1 MEDKIKK
8 NKTKN
13 RAVHLYV
20 ELCEYTEQIRKT
32 RHGPFLE
39 AVRIIIHPSFYQN
52 MSFYHISQ
60 TRIFRLRHKWDLSN
74 CRICCCVLWMAGGHS
89 SEASSYILSLF
100 QNLRNSMFWNH
111 NWASRWSRIGGVLEL
126 FS

>member
-8 NKTKN
+8 KDQEQSSPSICWALRIHITNQKDKTWSFSRSCKN
-13 RAVHLYV
+13 HYTSFLY
-20 ELCEYTEQIRKT
+20 QI
-32 RHGPFLE
+32 
-39 AVRIIIHPSFYQN
+39 I
-52 MSFYHISQ
+52 SFYHISQ

-100 QNLRNSMFWNH
+100 QNLRNSRFWNH